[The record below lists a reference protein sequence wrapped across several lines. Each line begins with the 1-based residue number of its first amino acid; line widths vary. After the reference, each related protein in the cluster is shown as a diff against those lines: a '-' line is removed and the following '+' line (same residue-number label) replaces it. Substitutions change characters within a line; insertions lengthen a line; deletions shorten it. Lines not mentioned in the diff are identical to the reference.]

1 MPQILTELAIRAAKP
16 PAKGTVTLWDA
27 SLRNFGCRLSQGGA
41 KSFIVLVASG
51 KRRTIGRY
59 PAISLAAART
69 EAKRILA
76 EKTLAGD
83 SPPAISVEDALT
95 VFLADAETRNKQR
108 TVRDYTRLLRRHLA
122 TFLRR
127 DVGDIGTRDVAHI
140 IDKLQDTPSE
150 AAHALVA
157 IKVFFNWCVR
167 RGYVI
172 SNPCV
177 RLTAAKS
184 PTRERVL
191 TDPELARVYKTARA
205 YPFPFGAIVRL
216 LILTGQRRSEIG
228 LLRWEWIDADSR
240 TITLPPEVTKNNRT
254 HTFPYGKMVAEV
266 LAEIPQSSD
275 DVFPAAREH
284 VKGTPVRTINGWS
297 NSKAAFDRLI
307 RGEAEKSP
315 VNPWTLHDL
324 RRTFATNLAAL
335 GTPIHVTEKLLNH
348 VSGQISGVAA
358 IYNRHAYLDEMR
370 QAIEAWEARLTMLLS
385 RS

>member
-76 EKTLAGD
+76 EKMLAGD

-122 TFLRR
+122 TFLRK
-127 DVGDIGTRDVAHI
+127 DIGDIGTRDVAHL

-157 IKVFFNWCVR
+157 IKIFFNWCVR

-172 SNPCV
+172 SNPCM

-191 TDPELARVYKTARA
+191 TDPELARVYKTART

-284 VKGTPVRTINGWS
+284 VKGMPVRTINGWS

-385 RS
+385 LS